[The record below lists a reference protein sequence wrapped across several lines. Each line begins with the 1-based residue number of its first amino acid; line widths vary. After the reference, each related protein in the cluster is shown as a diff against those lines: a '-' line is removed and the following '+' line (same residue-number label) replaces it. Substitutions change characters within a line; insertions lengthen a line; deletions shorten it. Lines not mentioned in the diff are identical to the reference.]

1 VALLASF
8 NDVSPSSDDFALA
21 WSRSKDKKD
30 AAEGARRLD
39 ILVEL

>member
-8 NDVSPSSDDFALA
+8 NDVSPLSDDFALA
-21 WSRSKDKKD
+21 WARSKDKKE
-30 AAEGARRLD
+30 AAEGARRLG